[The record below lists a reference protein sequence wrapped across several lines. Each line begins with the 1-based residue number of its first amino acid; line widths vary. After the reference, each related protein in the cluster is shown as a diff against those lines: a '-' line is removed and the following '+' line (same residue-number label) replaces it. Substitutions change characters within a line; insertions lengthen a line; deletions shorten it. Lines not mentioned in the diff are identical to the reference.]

1 MPVAV
6 KTESV
11 PQPVQTVHPPAVSTQ
26 SEAQPLAFSK
36 YHPQQVKVAV
46 NTSVVKNT
54 IGGLAAVAGMGMG
67 LQCIRN
73 RRREQL
79 NRERDRLWREDALQL
94 KKQLAG

>member
-11 PQPVQTVHPPAVSTQ
+11 PQPMQTVHPPAVSG
-26 SEAQPLAFSK
+26 EAQPLAFSK
-36 YHPQQVKVAV
+36 YHPQQQIKIAI

-54 IGGLAAVAGMGMG
+54 IGGLAAVAGMGTG
-67 LQCIRN
+67 LQWIRN
-73 RRREQL
+73 KRRAQL
-79 NRERDRLWREDALQL
+79 DRERDRLWREDARQL